1 MSFNNSISLQKLQKI
16 GYQRLLLLIALN
28 VIPLIGVLY
37 WQWDIFTVILLFWL
51 ENAVIGVFN
60 CTKILACRGSKNNKG
75 KAIKWYSNLGLAI
88 FFLVHYGFFT
98 SAHGMIV
105 LKIFEQDFTG
115 EPWDVWNWVYQWF
128 QNTEGVLWLAVIAM
142 IAYWLFDFIQ
152 FWLKERKDKEAG
164 KQMMEPYSRIVIAH
178 LVLLFG
184 AIIVMKF
191 GFELAI
197 VILLVL
203 IKTFINYHDLVK
215 KQTNVIN

>member
-1 MSFNNSISLQKLQKI
+1 MSGENIQSV
-16 GYQRLLLLIALN
+16 GYQRLLLLLALN
-28 VIPLIGVLY
+28 LIPLLGVIL

-60 CTKILACRGSKNNKG
+60 WFKILGCRGSKNKQPQT
-75 KAIKWYSNLGLAI
+75 IKWYANLGLAM

-98 SAHGMIV
+98 SGHGMV
-105 LKIFEQDFTG
+105 LLDIFNKDFAG
-115 EPWDVWNWVYQWF
+115 APWEVWLWLKQWLD
-128 QNTEGVLWLAVIAM
+128 TIDGTLWLAILAM

-152 FWLKERKDKEAG
+152 FWLHERQTQPAN

-184 AIIVMKF
+184 AFVVMKF

-203 IKTFINYHDLVK
+203 VKTFINYHDLLK
-215 KQTNVIN
+215 KQAESSQ